1 MSDEEQQGFEVVD
14 KRGKERSSAESEIG
28 TSSSRQEETGSN
40 EIPGD
45 GKPDVPGLLVY
56 MMSVLGASSWQ
67 CLGLIA
73 NPVTHESEVDLEQ
86 AKLAIDTFEFLSEKL
101 KPYLDDRTYREI
113 RQSLADLQA
122 NYVSKSRIGQG

>member
-1 MSDEEQQGFEVVD
+1 MNTEEQQGFEVVD
-14 KRGKERSSAESEIG
+14 KRGKDRESDSIQSSSAEAPEG
-28 TSSSRQEETGSN
+28 EAEQV

-45 GKPDVPGLLVY
+45 GKPDVPGLLTYVL
-56 MMSVLGASSWQ
+56 SILGASSWQ

-86 AKLAIDTFEFLSEKL
+86 AKLAIDAFEFLSEKL
-101 KPYLDDRTYREI
+101 KPYLDDRTYREV

-122 NYVSKSRIGQG
+122 NYVSRSRSGQ